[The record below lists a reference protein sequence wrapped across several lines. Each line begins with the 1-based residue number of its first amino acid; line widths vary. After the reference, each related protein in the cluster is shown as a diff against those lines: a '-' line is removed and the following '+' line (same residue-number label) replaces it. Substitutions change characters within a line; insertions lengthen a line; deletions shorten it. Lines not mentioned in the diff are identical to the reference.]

1 MDSIVGKQLPAFKL
15 NASTAGEFST
25 VENSALKGKWSVL
38 LFYPLDF
45 TFVCP
50 TEIVAYDN
58 AAAQFDKLN
67 AKVYGVSVDSHFS
80 HRVYQKTP
88 RAEGGVEGIKM
99 ALLADLGGNL
109 ARSLGVLT
117 DAGIAL
123 RALFLV
129 DPDGVVQHATVN
141 NLAVGRNVEETLRL
155 IEAFH
160 YTKANGEVCPAN
172 WKAGAKAMK
181 PNFDGLKSYMKD
193 MK

>member
-1 MDSIVGKQLPAFKL
+1 MDSIVGKALPAFKL
-15 NASTAGEFST
+15 NAATKGEFSSIDNAT
-25 VENSALKGKWSVL
+25 LKGKWSVL

-50 TEIVAYDN
+50 TEIIAYDN
-58 AAAQFDKLN
+58 AAAAFAKLG
-67 AKVYGVSVDSHFS
+67 AACYGVSVDSHFT
-80 HRVYQKTP
+80 HRVYQMTA
-88 RAEGGVEGIKM
+88 RAEGGVQGIAM
-99 ALLADLGGNL
+99 PLIADLGGNL
-109 ARSLGVLT
+109 ARGLGVLT

-123 RALFLV
+123 RALLLI
-129 DPDGVVQHATVN
+129 DPDGVVQHMTVN

-155 IEAFH
+155 IEAFQ

>member
-1 MDSIVGKQLPAFKL
+1 MDSIVGKPLPAFKL
-15 NASTAGEFST
+15 NAATKGEFSSID
-25 VENSALKGKWSVL
+25 NGSLKGKWSIL

-58 AAAQFDKLN
+58 AGAQFDKLG
-67 AKVYGVSVDSHFS
+67 AKVFGVSVDSHFA
-80 HRVYQKTP
+80 HRVYQMTP
-88 RAEGGVEGIKM
+88 RADGGVQGIQM
-99 ALLADLGGNL
+99 PLIADLGGNL
-109 ARSLGVLT
+109 ARALGVLT

-123 RALFLV
+123 RALLLV
-129 DPDGVVQHATVN
+129 DPDGVVQHMTIN

-155 IEAFH
+155 VEAFQF
-160 YTKANGEVCPAN
+160 TKANGDVCPAN
-172 WKAGAKAMK
+172 WKAGAKTMK

>member
-1 MDSIVGKQLPAFKL
+1 MDSIVGKPLPAFKL
-15 NASTAGEFST
+15 NASTSGEFST
-25 VENSALKGKWSVL
+25 IDSATLKGKWTVL

-50 TEIVAYDN
+50 TEIVAYDT
-58 AAAQFDKLN
+58 AGAQFGKLN
-67 AKVYGVSVDSHFS
+67 TQVMGVSVDSHFT

-99 ALLADLGGNL
+99 PLIADLGGNL

-141 NLAVGRNVEETLRL
+141 NLAVGRNVDETLRL
-155 IEAFH
+155 IEAFQ

-172 WKAGAKAMK
+172 WKTGAKAMK